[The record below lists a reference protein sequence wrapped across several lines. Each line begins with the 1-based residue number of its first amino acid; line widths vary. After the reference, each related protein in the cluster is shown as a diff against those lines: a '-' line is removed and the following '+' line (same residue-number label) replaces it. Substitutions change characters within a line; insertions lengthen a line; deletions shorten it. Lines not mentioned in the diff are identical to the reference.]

1 MTVPYLYT
9 KELLTEWGIHLPPTQ
24 NHLHPN
30 PLPIHY
36 HIIIISIQSFIT
48 YHHTVTILTV
58 MGRNG
63 VNNRIEEKGRL
74 VRIVT
79 FHVRRGRVM
88 IERNGHKSSTVVVHV
103 RVSNTPFRTNRN
115 TNDDLVNIIKF
126 IPIFIHFL
134 QGK

>member
-1 MTVPYLYT
+1 MGNTPSSNSKSSSSKSTSYSLSY
-9 KELLTEWGIHLPPTQ
+9 
-24 NHLHPN
+24 
-30 PLPIHY
+30 HY

-74 VRIVT
+74 VRIIT